1 MITPTIVNL
10 ARLQR
15 QKAYFD
21 REGYPTAQMQI
32 HWQKTMEAI
41 EAAFASINETIT
53 EIATTQDGLADAQAA
68 LEVTQ
73 TDLAAAQADL
83 VATQAT
89 LTTAV
94 ADIAAAQADI
104 ITVQDD
110 VTGLQ
115 TTIPVLASGTYTPTL
130 TNDSN
135 VAAST
140 AYTCCYL
147 RVGSVVHVSGRVDI
161 DATALGDTFL
171 SMSLPIASNLA
182 SAEELAGT
190 FVDDTGTVSG
200 SAKARPASDDALF
213 RVGVNT
219 TANTGYWF
227 TFTYRVI

>member
-73 TDLAAAQADL
+73 TDLAAAQA
-83 VATQAT
+83 T
-89 LTTAV
+89 LATAV
-94 ADIAAAQADI
+94 ADIAAAQAAI
-104 ITVQDD
+104 TTVQDD

-115 TTIPVLASGTYTPTL
+115 TTILDAVLKDQTAAWATPT
-130 TNDSN
+130 
-135 VAAST
+135 
-140 AYTCCYL
+140 
-147 RVGSVVHVSGRVDI
+147 
-161 DATALGDTFL
+161 
-171 SMSLPIASNLA
+171 
-182 SAEELAGT
+182 GT
-190 FVDDTGTVSG
+190 FTRTTFASYAGQTVSAVPTQG
-200 SAKARPASDDALF
+200 EVQAIDDAVKGLSE
-213 RVGVNT
+213 RLAALISDLRGNGVLT
-219 TANTGYWF
+219 
-227 TFTYRVI
+227 